1 MLTLRRSLVLSSV
14 VVFALVITLMVLSTY
29 RVARQALEEE
39 FVQMASA
46 SATLLAAAVAA
57 PLAQRD
63 LANVQE
69 LLEALVREQ
78 AFAYVEL
85 RDPRSGRPLAAAG
98 DVALAAGI
106 TPTPA
111 KGATPEALREARGA
125 FHFSYEVALGGQ
137 VLAAARFGIDARYA
151 AALRDG
157 IARDILLIAL
167 AGLGVAL
174 LLQLGAAE
182 LVMARLR
189 GLADR
194 ADRIA
199 AGVSTEPL
207 PEGGRDELGTLVR
220 SFNRMASALEQR
232 VTELRASE
240 QRQRTLI
247 ASLAEAVAIFDAD
260 ARVVECNEAA
270 ARMLGL
276 PREQA
281 LGEPWRLQG
290 LRYFNADGTPLTWQQ
305 LPTLTALRSGQ
316 PVQGFLLGIERPDG
330 SRVWARVNA
339 QPLLSADGGAPEAI
353 VVSAADVTPLIEAE
367 RALQEANASLE
378 ARVTERTAQLAAARD
393 AAERASRAKS
403 EFLSRMSHE
412 LRTPLNAILGFA
424 QILRLRM
431 GEQAPPA
438 LAQIEAAGWHLL
450 ELINEVLELSR
461 IETGAIAISVDTV
474 ALAPL
479 LAECVQL
486 TQPLRDKQAIALF
499 DRSGAMPGVAVAADA
514 TRLKQVFVNLLSNA
528 AKYNRPGGSV
538 EIDVDADDHRV
549 RVHVRDTGIGMSAEQ
564 LASLFEPF
572 NRLGAEKTG
581 IEGTGIGLVIAKR
594 LLELMGGAIAVQS
607 NPGVGS
613 VFTVT
618 LPRAAAKQP
627 VVPPAPAMLPAP
639 AKGSGQRVLLYV
651 EDNPSNVQLMAEV
664 LSLRPQF
671 HLLAIA
677 DAVTAYKAVLDAPP
691 DIAVIDIALPGMDGH
706 ALCRQLRALPTMRE
720 RPIVALSANAM
731 PSDRQR
737 GAESGFDRY
746 FTKPLDVAQ
755 FLAWLDETSER
766 LR

>member
-1 MLTLRRSLVLSSV
+1 
-14 VVFALVITLMVLSTY
+14 
-29 RVARQALEEE
+29 
-39 FVQMASA
+39 
-46 SATLLAAAVAA
+46 AA

-111 KGATPEALREARGA
+111 KGATPETPQEARGA
-125 FHFSYEVALGGQ
+125 FHFSYDVALGGQ
-137 VLAAARFGIDARYA
+137 VLAVARFGIDARYA
-151 AALRDG
+151 GALRDG
-157 IARDILLIAL
+157 IARDIVLVAL
-167 AGLGVAL
+167 TGLTLAL
-174 LLQLGAAE
+174 LLQLAAVR
-182 LVMARLR
+182 LVMRPLEALAR
-189 GLADR
+189 R

-199 AGVSTEPL
+199 DGQRQEAL
-207 PEGGRDELGTLVR
+207 PERGDPELVVLTR
-220 SFNRMASALEQR
+220 SFNRMAQVLDGRIA
-232 VTELRASE
+232 ELRAQE
-240 QRQRTLI
+240 QYRRVLM
-247 ASLAEAVAIFDAD
+247 EALGVATGVIDEHG
-260 ARVVECNEAA
+260 RVLECNAA
-270 ARMLGL
+270 AAALLGAPCERL
-276 PREQA
+276 VGNGSQA
-281 LGEPWRLQG
+281 VGLQFVDLKG
-290 LRYFNADGTPLTWQQ
+290 RPLTRAE
-305 LPTLTALRSGQ
+305 LPSVRALRSGEAVRGQ
-316 PVQGFLLGIERPDG
+316 LIGIVR
-330 SRVWARVNA
+330 
-339 QPLLSADGGAPEAI
+339 ADGRRLWTSVDALPIPPEVTPAARAVI
-353 VVSAADVTPLIEAE
+353 VSATDITELVEAK
-367 RALQEANASLE
+367 RALQDLTDQLD
-378 ARVTERTAQLAAARD
+378 ARVAERTAQLAAARD

-461 IETGAIAISVDTV
+461 IETGAIAISVDAV

-499 DRSGAMPGVAVAADA
+499 DRSGAVSGVAVAADA

-538 EIDVDADDHRV
+538 EIDVDADERTV
-549 RVHVRDTGIGMSAEQ
+549 RVHVRDSGIGMNAEQ
-564 LASLFEPF
+564 IASLFEPF
-572 NRLGAEKTG
+572 NRLGVEKTG

-607 NPGVGS
+607 TPGVGS

-618 LPRAAAKQP
+618 LPRAPARTTAP
-627 VVPPAPAMLPAP
+627 VPAPVAQPARP
-639 AKGSGQRVLLYV
+639 ALATAPRVLLYV

-664 LSLRPQF
+664 LALRPQF
-671 HLLAIA
+671 RLLALA

-706 ALCRQLRALPTMRE
+706 ALCRQLRALPTMRD

-731 PSDRQR
+731 PSDRRR

>member
-1 MLTLRRSLVLSSV
+1 
-14 VVFALVITLMVLSTY
+14 
-29 RVARQALEEE
+29 
-39 FVQMASA
+39 
-46 SATLLAAAVAA
+46 
-57 PLAQRD
+57 
-63 LANVQE
+63 
-69 LLEALVREQ
+69 
-78 AFAYVEL
+78 VEL

-111 KGATPEALREARGA
+111 KGAMPETLQEARGA
-125 FHFSYEVALGGQ
+125 FHFSYDVALGGQ

-151 AALRDG
+151 GALRDG
-157 IARDILLIAL
+157 IARDIVLVAL
-167 AGLGVAL
+167 AGLGGAL
-174 LLQLGAAE
+174 LLQLAAAE
-182 LVMARLR
+182 LLMARLR

-199 AGVSTEPL
+199 AGVSAEPL

-220 SFNRMASALEQR
+220 SFNRMAAALERR
-232 VTELRASE
+232 VAELRASE
-240 QRQRTLI
+240 QRQRMLI
-247 ASLAEAVAIFDAD
+247 ASLAEAVAIIDAD
-260 ARVVECNEAA
+260 ARMVECNDAA
-270 ARMLGL
+270 ARMMGL
-276 PREQA
+276 PRERA

-290 LRYFNADGTPLTWQQ
+290 LRYFNADGTPLPWQQ
-305 LPTLTALRSGQ
+305 LPSLTALRTGQ
-316 PVQGFLLGIERPDG
+316 PVQGFLLGIDRPDG

-339 QPLLSADGGAPEAI
+339 QPLPGTDGRSPPSV

-378 ARVTERTAQLAAARD
+378 ARVSERTAQLAAARD

-499 DRSGAMPGVAVAADA
+499 DRSGAVPGVAVAADA

-538 EIDVDADDHRV
+538 EIDVDADERTV
-549 RVHVRDTGIGMSAEQ
+549 RVHVRDSGIGMSAEQ

-572 NRLGAEKTG
+572 NRLGVEKTG

-594 LLELMGGAIAVQS
+594 LLELMGGAIAVRS
-607 NPGVGS
+607 TPGVGS

-618 LPRAAAKQP
+618 LPRAPARTTAP
-627 VVPPAPAMLPAP
+627 VPAPVTQPARP
-639 AKGSGQRVLLYV
+639 ALAAAPRVLLYV

-664 LSLRPQF
+664 LALRPQF
-671 HLLAIA
+671 RLLAIA

-731 PSDRQR
+731 PSDRRR

-755 FLAWLDETSER
+755 FLA
-766 LR
+766 